1 MFLRHHQKTLLL
13 RNTFKVALHY
23 FFIVFI
29 HFKTVSYLKS
39 NFKLKIESKMF
50 TFKTWKK
57 FGKPRKIF
65 GKMSGNPVFKVK
77 KQYFVKM

>member
-1 MFLRHHQKTLLL
+1 
-13 RNTFKVALHY
+13 
-23 FFIVFI
+23 
-29 HFKTVSYLKS
+29 
-39 NFKLKIESKMF
+39 MF

-77 KQYFVKM
+77 KQYFVKMQ